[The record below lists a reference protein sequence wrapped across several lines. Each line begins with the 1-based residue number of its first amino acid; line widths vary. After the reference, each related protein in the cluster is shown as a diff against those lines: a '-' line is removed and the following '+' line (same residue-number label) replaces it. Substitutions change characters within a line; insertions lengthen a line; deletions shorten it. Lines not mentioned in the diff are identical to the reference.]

1 MYSTFVFMGKEKVSP
16 LEIQKDQLTE
26 DRVLVLYNDEV
37 NTFDFVIDSLVEV
50 CKHEPEQAEQCAWI
64 AHFKGKC
71 PVRSGGF
78 DELKPLRTE
87 MQDRGLTVSI
97 D

>member
-1 MYSTFVFMGKEKVSP
+1 MYPASVYMVKEKGSP
-16 LEIQKDQLTE
+16 LEIQKEQDLE
-26 DRVLVLYNDEV
+26 NRVLILYNDEV
-37 NTFDFVIDSLVEV
+37 NTFDFVIDTLVEV
-50 CKHEPEQAEQCAWI
+50 CKHEPEQAEQCAWV